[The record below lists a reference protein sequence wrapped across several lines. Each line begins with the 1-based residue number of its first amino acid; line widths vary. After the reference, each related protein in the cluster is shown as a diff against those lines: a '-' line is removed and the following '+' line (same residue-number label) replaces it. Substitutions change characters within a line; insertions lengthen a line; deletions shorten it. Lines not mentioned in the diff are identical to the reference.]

1 MQFDPSKSN
10 IPLEYNFSQ
19 PLEVSPAPANWPEGA
34 PDGVMDAGPYVEFDP
49 AGPHPADTYWK
60 GPAPEG
66 SFTLPNAVAQRTR
79 LTPLRVP
86 EAGAGGG
93 AAAGNNNPLARL
105 LAPFPREEYY
115 AVEMD
120 LHYGRELPRWVWQ
133 DGTLVFRPGF
143 LTAPIDPDV
152 PPYWL
157 HRGIARFTLGRTDMA
172 VQAVVGAAYLAFL
185 AAVSAALYAVQPQLL
200 AAVAVSWA
208 RNTLSL
214 AKWGALLALAAAD
227 RVYLYWVFLAGK
239 TVDQLL
245 AKHAPPVRTFMWA
258 NAALWAVYLAVS
270 PSGASLLPGV
280 LA

>member
-19 PLEVSPAPANWPEGA
+19 PLEVSPAPANRPEGA
-34 PDGVMDAGPYVEFDP
+34 ADGVMDAGPYVEFDP
-49 AGPHPADTYWK
+49 LGPHPADTYWK
-60 GPAPEG
+60 GPAPDG

-93 AAAGNNNPLARL
+93 GGSNNPLARL
-105 LAPFPREEYY
+105 MSPFPREEYY

-120 LHYGRELPRWVWQ
+120 LHYARELPRWVWQ
-133 DGTLVFRPGF
+133 DGRVVFRPGF

-152 PPYWL
+152 PAYWL
-157 HRGIARFTLGRTDMA
+157 HRGIARFTLGRSDMA
-172 VQAVVGAAYLAFL
+172 VQAVVGAAYLAVL

-208 RNTLSL
+208 RSTLTL
-214 AKWGALLALAAAD
+214 TKWAVLLGLAAVD

-239 TVDQLL
+239 TLDQLL

-258 NAALWAVYLAVS
+258 NAALWAAYLAIS
-270 PSGASLLPGV
+270 PSGSSLLPGV